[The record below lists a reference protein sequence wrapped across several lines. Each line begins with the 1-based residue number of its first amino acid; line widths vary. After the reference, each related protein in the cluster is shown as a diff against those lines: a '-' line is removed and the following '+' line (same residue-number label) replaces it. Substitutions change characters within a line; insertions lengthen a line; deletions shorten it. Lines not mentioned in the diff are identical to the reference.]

1 MRRHV
6 ICILIIL
13 TLLAACKSKNQEKS
27 VSINQTTDNYDSL
40 TYKVKAKG
48 DTSAYDELFYGFID
62 SNKAERTDS
71 VLRYSRIMAE
81 SFHYD
86 RAYFD
91 YLRALCEKNNI
102 ENNWDSLSE
111 LNLTKIDE
119 ASKAA
124 ITSWLNQMLQNKII
138 TQEEFDSVK
147 K

>member
-1 MRRHV
+1 
-6 ICILIIL
+6 
-13 TLLAACKSKNQEKS
+13 
-27 VSINQTTDNYDSL
+27 
-40 TYKVKAKG
+40 
-48 DTSAYDELFYGFID
+48 
-62 SNKAERTDS
+62 
-71 VLRYSRIMAE
+71 
-81 SFHYD
+81 
-86 RAYFD
+86 
-91 YLRALCEKNNI
+91 LCEKNNI